1 MKMKRIPFLLTVTL
15 FACTSTF
22 SYATEL
28 YWYLGASMT
37 KPGQEITKLFNKGN
51 PAFSVVLITGG
62 SGQLLSKISA
72 AGKGDLYT
80 PAGLHYVKKTE
91 KLGLLKNYSRL
102 IDQTPVFA
110 LSASGQKKI
119 HTWDDLTTPGVRIGL
134 GNPATMALGR
144 SYLKIQKKMGPEL
157 ATTFKQNMVV
167 ETMNVS
173 QVINY
178 LKTDIIDAGIA
189 FDSTAKANQLQYIKI
204 PQKYNHVET
213 APLITLTNETNSDN
227 TEYFIQFI
235 RNHLD
240 IFIKYGFQPA
250 TE

>member
-1 MKMKRIPFLLTVTL
+1 MKIKKIPFLLTVTL
-15 FACTSTF
+15 LTYTSIF
-22 SYATEL
+22 SYAKEL

-37 KPGQEITKLFNKGN
+37 RPGQEITKLFNKNN
-51 PAFSVVLITGG
+51 PSFSVVLITGG

-91 KLGLLKNYSRL
+91 ELGLLKNYSRL

-110 LSASGQKKI
+110 LSAGGQKKI
-119 HTWDDLTTPGVRIGL
+119 HTWDDLATPGVRIGL

-144 SYLKIQKKMGPEL
+144 SYLKIRKKLGPEL
-157 ATTFKQNMVV
+157 VAAFEQNMVV
-167 ETMNVS
+167 KTMNVS
-173 QVINY
+173 QIINY

-189 FDSTAKANQLQYIKI
+189 FDSTAKANQLHFIKV

-213 APLITLTNETNSDN
+213 APLITLTSETNSDN
-227 TEYFIQFI
+227 TRLFIQFI
-235 RNHLD
+235 YNHLD
-240 IFIKYGFQPA
+240 IFMKHGFQPA